1 MPSAVDISNM
11 GLGLLGARAQI
22 TSITPP
28 DGSVEAGY
36 CARYY
41 PIARRE
47 ALERGAW
54 SWAKTR
60 VRLAQVTNPSTVW
73 PYAYAVP
80 SDCLQPL
87 RVLPT
92 AFVPMAEGVVAQAIT
107 TTEDAGADFE
117 VENGVLLTT
126 CPEAVL
132 LYKRDVTDT
141 TKFSASFGAC
151 VSYLMAAYL
160 AGPILKGDTGAKA
173 AADLRRVAASV
184 LAEAATQDANGSSS
198 RADNHVPSH
207 LRVR

>member
-11 GLGLLGARAQI
+11 GLGHLGARAQI
-22 TSITPP
+22 TSIAPP

-60 VRLAQVTNPSTVW
+60 ARLAPVANPSTVW
-73 PYAYAVP
+73 PCAYALP
-80 SDCLQPL
+80 SDCIQPL
-87 RVLPT
+87 RVLP
-92 AFVPMAEGVVAQAIT
+92 AVFVPTAEGVASQAIT
-107 TTEDAGADFE
+107 TTEHEGADFE
-117 VENGVLLTT
+117 VENGVLLTA

-132 LYKRDVTDT
+132 LYKRDITDT
-141 TKFSASFGAC
+141 TKFSTSFGAC

-160 AGPILKGDTGAKA
+160 AGPILKGKDGAQA

-184 LAEAATQDANGSSS
+184 LAEASAQDANGSSA
-198 RADNHVPSH
+198 RADNHVPRH
-207 LRVR
+207 LGAR